1 MLKFGGKQASS
12 SSHQAPSSS
21 KDGQPP
27 PEEMS
32 FDDFEVLRAIGR
44 GAFGKVGTGITG
56 VILYRLCQKSQRMG
70 CVIPHCN
77 LQRGVGSRY
86 LTYLYKKVEWPGCQ
100 VISQAV
106 GAVNN
111 AFTPRRL

>member
-12 SSHQAPSSS
+12 SSHQQASS
-21 KDGQPP
+21 KDGHQPP

-56 VILYRLCQKSQRMG
+56 VILYRY
-70 CVIPHCN
+70 V
-77 LQRGVGSRY
+77 
-86 LTYLYKKVEWPGCQ
+86 KKVEG
-100 VISQAV
+100 
-106 GAVNN
+106 
-111 AFTPRRL
+111 